1 MGKKILLRCL
11 LEVVGKPKE
20 HIEQAISGYIDGLRK
35 DERYEL
41 GKYKISEAIKQEEE
55 EYWSIF
61 ADLEVG
67 ADNLEELTAFCLEYM
82 PSQIE
87 IIYPKEMNI
96 NEADLSAFFN
106 DLQSKLHNVD
116 MVAKQTKLE
125 NKYLKENN
133 GVLLKN
139 YVSVLLQGRKL
150 TSEQLSHLMGVKQ
163 DALEDFLDYLIDEGK
178 IDLNEG
184 KYFLK

>member
-1 MGKKILLRCL
+1 MK
-11 LEVVGKPKE
+11 
-20 HIEQAISGYIDGLRK
+20 
-35 DERYEL
+35 
-41 GKYKISEAIKQEEE
+41 
-55 EYWSIF
+55 
-61 ADLEVG
+61 
-67 ADNLEELTAFCLEYM
+67 
-82 PSQIE
+82 
-87 IIYPKEMNI
+87 I